1 MKLTLREI
9 KDVKKE
15 SIIMKIKEWDTARW
29 RREAEEKSTLSIY
42 RIHKTNIKEESW
54 IDNTEETTLMTRART
69 NTLSLNWRNRYQGKS
84 EACPYNDCDK
94 ETLEHFI
101 LECKGY
107 ENIRRKFNI
116 PSSNENENKEE
127 LLAQILQ

>member
-1 MKLTLREI
+1 
-9 KDVKKE
+9 
-15 SIIMKIKEWDTARW
+15 
-29 RREAEEKSTLSIY
+29 
-42 RIHKTNIKEESW
+42 
-54 IDNTEETTLMTRART
+54 MTRART

-116 PSSNENENKEE
+116 PTINENENKEE
-127 LLAQILQ
+127 LLAQILLFNVSNNKYVPLRPSGQRRWL